1 MPRLVSMISTP
12 IRYDPALLQRYDR
25 PGPRY
30 TSYPTA
36 PQFSNRF
43 GETQLREAAMAS
55 NGDPIPRR
63 LSLYVHV
70 PFCLSPCFYCGCN
83 RIITRDLSR
92 ADTYLARL
100 YREIDLTA
108 ALFDRDREVIQ
119 LHFGGGTPNFL
130 SPAQLREVVDTL
142 RRQFHFSD
150 SAERDIS
157 IELDPRF
164 ISPND
169 VAELAAIGFNRA
181 SLGVQDFDPAVQEAV
196 NRIQSIEQTIA
207 VIDACRTSGFRSVNV
222 DLIYGLPK
230 QNPAGFARTLDTV
243 VAARPD
249 RIAVYSYAHLPD
261 LFKAQKQIEAA
272 DLPTAE
278 TKLGLLQLAIEKLT
292 DAGYVYIG
300 MDHFALPDDDLAQAQ
315 ARGGLH
321 RNFMGYTTHADSDL
335 LGLGVSAISHIG
347 DSFSQNPRDLPSWQI
362 ALDQGRLPV
371 FRGMRLDEDDQLRA
385 DLIQQLMCQGEV
397 PIGALERRY
406 AIDFD
411 TYFADALERLQP
423 LVADN
428 LVRIQPDRIMVTS
441 QGRLLLRNIAMCF
454 DRYLDQPAA
463 ATAAPRFSRA
473 I

>member
-1 MPRLVSMISTP
+1 MQTSAPF
-12 IRYDPALLQRYDR
+12 DPELLRRYDR

-36 PQFSNRF
+36 PQFTASF
-43 GETQLREAAMAS
+43 GEAQLREAALAS

-83 RIITRDLSR
+83 RIITRDLAR

-130 SPAQLREVVDTL
+130 SPKQLREVVDTL

-150 SAERDIS
+150 SRHRDIS

-164 ISPND
+164 ISAD
-169 VAELAAIGFNRA
+169 EVAELAAIGFNRA
-181 SLGVQDFDPAVQEAV
+181 SLGVQDFDPLVQEAV
-196 NRIQSIEQTIA
+196 NRIQSVEQTVA
-207 VIDACRTSGFRSVNV
+207 AIDACRASGFRSVNV

-230 QNPAGFARTLDTV
+230 QNAQGFARTLDTV
-243 VAARPD
+243 ADVRPD
-249 RIAVYSYAHLPD
+249 RVAVYSYAHLPEM
-261 LFKAQKQIEAA
+261 FKAQRQIEAA
-272 DLPTAE
+272 DLPTPEA
-278 TKLGLLQLAIEKLT
+278 KLGLLQLAIEKLT
-292 DAGYVYIG
+292 AAGYVYIG
-300 MDHFALPDDDLAQAQ
+300 MDHFALPDDELAQAQ

-335 LGLGVSAISHIG
+335 VGLGVSAISHIG
-347 DSFSQNPRDLPSWQI
+347 DSFSQNPRDLISWQGAI
-362 ALDQGRLPV
+362 DDGRLPV
-371 FRGMRLDEDDQLRA
+371 FRGMRLSEDDQLRA
-385 DLIQQLMCQGEV
+385 DLIQSLMCQGEI
-397 PIGALERRY
+397 PIAALERRY
-406 AIDFD
+406 AIDFGI
-411 TYFADALERLQP
+411 YFADSLERLQP
-423 LVADN
+423 LAADG
-428 LVRIQPDRIMVTS
+428 LVRIAPERITVTS
-441 QGRLLLRNIAMCF
+441 KGRLLLRNIAMCF
-454 DRYLDQPAA
+454 DRYLDQPA
-463 ATAAPRFSRA
+463 TVTTPRFSRA